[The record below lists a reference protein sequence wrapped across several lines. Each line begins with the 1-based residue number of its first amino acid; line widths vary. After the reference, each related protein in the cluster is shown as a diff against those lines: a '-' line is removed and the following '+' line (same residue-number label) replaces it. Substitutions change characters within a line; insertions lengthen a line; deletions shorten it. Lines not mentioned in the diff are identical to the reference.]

1 MRVGVT
7 ANPQCVQRIS
17 PRSGAG
23 VLDQLSGGQQWR
35 VAIARAHALKA
46 EILPLDE
53 VTSALEAELVGE
65 ALDTIRHL
73 ASDGLTVLIVSHKL
87 GVREVSSK
95 VTIMDGSRPVEEG
108 LPAQIFGAAR
118 TGRARVVGKIL
129 RR

>member
-1 MRVGVT
+1 M
-7 ANPQCVQRIS
+7 
-17 PRSGAG
+17 
-23 VLDQLSGGQQWR
+23 SGGQPWR
-35 VAIARAHALKA
+35 DAIARADALKP

-53 VTSALEAELVGE
+53 VTSALEPELVGE

-87 GVREVSSK
+87 GFVRKVSSK
-95 VTIMDGSRPVEEG
+95 VTIINGSRPVEEG

-118 TGRARVVGKIL
+118 TGRARVVGKTL